1 MAKKEYDIK
10 KDKVSNP
17 DETMSLKDGWKGR
30 CDLPSGWKAKEKQQ
44 DIKKD
49 KVSTPDETPCLEDNW
64 KENSYLP
71 SG

>member
-1 MAKKEYDIK
+1 M
-10 KDKVSNP
+10 
-17 DETMSLKDGWKGR
+17 
-30 CDLPSGWKAKEKQQ
+30 AKEKQQ

-71 SG
+71 SGWMANILVWNGYPLPEQNSTKKIQNPEGFLED